1 MIIQLLKTLKWLVK
15 PMTSEH
21 ECLHEGQI
29 QGQSR
34 KIERLEAR
42 SDFKEQRIEEL
53 NKKMDKLNDKFDE
66 VIQGFND
73 LKMESKSD
81 DAELELRLK
90 TIETN
95 HDALKEL
102 YEKDKQESQ
111 RQFTNRIAVYG
122 VLFAV
127 ITILV
132 NVYFASI
139 K

>member
-1 MIIQLLKTLKWLVK
+1 MKWLVK

-21 ECLHEGQI
+21 ECIHEEQI

-34 KIERLEAR
+34 KIERLETR
-42 SDFKEQRIEEL
+42 SEFKEQRIEEL
-53 NKKMDKLNDKFDE
+53 NQKMDKLNDKFDE

-73 LKMESKSD
+73 LKVQSKSD

-95 HDALKEL
+95 HKALKEL
-102 YEKDKQESQ
+102 YEKDKEESQ
-111 RQFTNRIAVYG
+111 RQFTNRIAIYG
-122 VLFAV
+122 ILFAA
-127 ITILV
+127 ITIMV

-139 K
+139 